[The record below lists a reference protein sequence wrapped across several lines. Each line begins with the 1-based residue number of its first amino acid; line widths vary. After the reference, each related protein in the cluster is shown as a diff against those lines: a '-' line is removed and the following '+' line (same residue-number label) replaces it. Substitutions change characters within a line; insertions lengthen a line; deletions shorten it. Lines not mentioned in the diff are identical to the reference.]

1 MNNIILCGFMGC
13 GKSTVGKNIARKSG
27 RRFVDMDA
35 YIEQKTGMRISE
47 IFAQKGE
54 EGFRDIEHE
63 ACREL
68 AEKSNAVIASGGGAL
83 TFERN
88 VQVFRGKDLIVFL
101 DVPLDVIKFRLR
113 NDKVRPLLQRPD
125 KDKVMA
131 ELYERRYPLY
141 RAAADVVVAG
151 RNTPLRTALAV
162 MDAEKRCRK

>member
-1 MNNIILCGFMGC
+1 M
-13 GKSTVGKNIARKSG
+13 
-27 RRFVDMDA
+27 
-35 YIEQKTGMRISE
+35 
-47 IFAQKGE
+47 
-54 EGFRDIEHE
+54 
-63 ACREL
+63 
-68 AEKSNAVIASGGGAL
+68 
-83 TFERN
+83 
-88 VQVFRGKDLIVFL
+88 
-101 DVPLDVIKFRLR
+101 IKFRLR